1 MQNTQIDVINWH
13 ELLREVETIFLS
25 KQNQDSS
32 TAKHIAQILKNIEYL
47 RGDFKVQSR
56 QPQMKQVNYEH
67 PLSSFINFTSDFA
80 PLINVLNQ
88 ISDLLHWEQDY
99 KNLPADLSD
108 NFAFCNLMGHKGHV
122 FNENMRIGIL
132 VLGPHTYYPKH
143 KHEDIQE
150 LYICL
155 SGEISINGKT
165 VNEAET
171 SLIGTSES
179 HDLKTGENPCL
190 LLYSWLGKKQML
202 AANGMRFV

>member
-56 QPQMKQVNYEH
+56 QPQMKQVNYEY

-99 KNLPADLSD
+99 KNLPAELSD

-122 FNENMRIGIL
+122 FNDNMRIGVL

-155 SGEISINGKT
+155 SGEISINGKA
-165 VNEAET
+165 VSEAET
-171 SLIGTSES
+171 SLIDTSEA

-190 LLYSWLGKKQML
+190 LLYSWLGNKQKL